1 MRLPAAILA
10 TSLCLCLS
18 AAAGTDTPRPTGV
31 IRGTVVDEHGVPVEK
46 AVVRVTP
53 VGRPLLYVLPWAET
67 DAQGHF
73 AIRNLD
79 WGKWSTSA
87 SKPSEGY
94 PDLPS
99 DLYKKGGKF
108 PVVVLSPASPAAE
121 VQIQFAPKAGILTGR
136 VSDSVTGAPIQA
148 GFEFR
153 RHGSSRFE
161 LGMGEPS
168 NYRVFLPA
176 SETMDMEVSA
186 PGYQTAYFP
195 ALNLSSGE
203 KQKLD
208 IELQPATDGDR
219 EGGL

>member
-1 MRLPAAILA
+1 M
-10 TSLCLCLS
+10 
-18 AAAGTDTPRPTGV
+18 
-31 IRGTVVDEHGVPVEK
+31 VDEHGVPVEK

-53 VGRPLLYVLPWAET
+53 VGKALGYVLPWAET
-67 DAQGHF
+67 DAQGRF
-73 AIRNLD
+73 AIRKLD
-79 WGKWSTSA
+79 WGTWSTSA

-99 DLYKKGGKF
+99 VLYEKGGKL
-108 PVVVLSPASPAAE
+108 PMVVLSASSPAAE
-121 VQIQFAPKAGILTGR
+121 VEIQFAPKAGILTGR

-148 GFEFR
+148 DFEFR

-161 LGMGEPS
+161 FGMGQPS

-176 SETMDMEVSA
+176 SETMDMKVSA

-203 KQKLD
+203 EQKFD
-208 IELQPATDGDR
+208 IELQPTPQ
-219 EGGL
+219 